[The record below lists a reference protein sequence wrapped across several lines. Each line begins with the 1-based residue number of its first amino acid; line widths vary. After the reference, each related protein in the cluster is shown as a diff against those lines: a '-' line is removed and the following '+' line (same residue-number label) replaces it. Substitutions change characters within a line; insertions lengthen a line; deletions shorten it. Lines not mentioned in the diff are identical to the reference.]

1 MEYRRL
7 GTSDIDVSM
16 VCLGTMTWGEQN
28 TEAEAHAQLDRALDL
43 GINFLDAAE
52 IYPVPPRAETF
63 GRTEAIIGSWLASR
77 PAARAKVVIATKV
90 AGANNTLPH
99 VRNGALLEPQADQR
113 GDRRLAEAA
122 AHRPR
127 RSLPDALARP
137 RRGRSSGGRA
147 PLPDPAKDGTPI
159 EETLDALG
167 ELVKAGKVRQVGV
180 SNETAY
186 GVMRHLR
193 HAEKSGAPRIQSI
206 QNVYSLLNRR
216 FEEALA
222 EVALRANVKLL
233 PYSPLG
239 MGVLSGKYLGGAW
252 PPGARLTMF
261 PDRYKRYLSARSVAA
276 TEAYVKLARQHGLD
290 PAQMAL
296 AFVMSRPFVLS
307 TIIGCTS
314 VGQLERDTAAAAI
327 KLPPELLAAIDAIH
341 TDNPNPAP

>member
-28 TEAEAHAQLDRALDL
+28 TEAEGHAQLDRALEL
-43 GINFLDAAE
+43 GINFIDTAE
-52 IYPVPPRAETF
+52 IYPVPPRSETF
-63 GRTEAIIGSWLASR
+63 GRTEAIIGAWFASR
-77 PAARAKVVIATKV
+77 PGARQKVVIASKV

-99 VRNGALLEPQADQR
+99 VRGGARLDRKQITEAVDGSLKRLRTDHIDLYQTHSPDR
-113 GDRRLAEAA
+113 GVAIFG
-122 AHRPR
+122 RP
-127 RSLPDALARP
+127 S
-137 RRGRSSGGRA
+137 
-147 PLPDPAKDGTPI
+147 PLPDPARDGTPI

-167 ELVKAGKVRQVGV
+167 ELVRAGKVRQVGV

-193 HAEKSGAPRIQSI
+193 HAEKSGAPRVQAI

-216 FEEALA
+216 FEDALA
-222 EVALRANVKLL
+222 EVALRADVKLL

-239 MGVLSGKYLGGAW
+239 MGVLSGKYLDGAW
-252 PPGARLTMF
+252 PPGARITLF
-261 PDRYKRYLSARSVAA
+261 RDRYKRYTGERSVAA
-276 TEAYVKLARQHGLD
+276 TRSYVALARQYGLD

-314 VGQLERDTAAAAI
+314 VAQLDRDTAAAAL
-327 KLPPELLAAIDAIH
+327 KLAPELLAAIESIH
-341 TDNPNPAP
+341 AQNPNPAP

>member
-7 GTSDIDVSM
+7 GTSAIDVSM

-63 GRTEAIIGSWLASR
+63 GRTEAIIGSWLAAR
-77 PAARAKVVIATKV
+77 PGARAKVVIASKV
-90 AGANNTLPH
+90 AGANNTLAH
-99 VRNGALLEPQADQR
+99 IRNGATLSRKQINEAIDGSLKRLRTDRIDLYQTHTPDR
-113 GDRRLAEAA
+113 GVAIFG
-122 AHRPR
+122 RP
-127 RSLPDALARP
+127 SPLPDAAT
-137 RRGRSSGGRA
+137 
-147 PLPDPAKDGTPI
+147 DGTPI

-167 ELVKAGKVRQVGV
+167 ELVKAGKVREIGV

-193 HAEKSGAPRIQSI
+193 HAEKSGAPRVQSI

-216 FEEALA
+216 YEEALA
-222 EVALRANVKLL
+222 EVAMRADVKLL

-252 PPGARLTMF
+252 PAGARITMF
-261 PDRYKRYLSARSVAA
+261 RDRYKRYLGARSIAA
-276 TEAYVKLARQHGLD
+276 TEAYAKLARRHGLD

-314 VGQLERDTAAAAI
+314 VKQLEQDAAAAAL
-327 KLPPELLAAIDAIH
+327 KLSPELLAEIDAIH
-341 TDNPNPAP
+341 ADSPNPAP

>member
-28 TEAEAHAQLDRALDL
+28 SEAEAHAQLDRALEL
-43 GINFLDAAE
+43 GINFIDTAE

-63 GRTEAIIGSWLASR
+63 GRTESIIGSWFATRPGARRKVVLAS
-77 PAARAKVVIATKV
+77 KV

-99 VRNGALLEPQADQR
+99 VRGGAQLDRKQIMAAIDGSLKRLRTDYIDLYQTHTPDR
-113 GDRRLAEAA
+113 GVAIFG
-122 AHRPR
+122 RP
-127 RSLPDALARP
+127 
-137 RRGRSSGGRA
+137 A
-147 PLPDPAKDGTPI
+147 PLPDPEKDGTPI
-159 EETLDALG
+159 EETLDVLG
-167 ELVKAGKVRQVGV
+167 ELVKAGKVRQIGV

-193 HAEKSGAPRIQSI
+193 HAEKSGAPRVQSI

-239 MGVLSGKYLGGAW
+239 MGVLSGKYLDGAW
-252 PPGARLTMF
+252 PSRARITLF
-261 PDRYKRYLSARSVAA
+261 RDRYKRYTGERSVAA
-276 TEAYVKLARQHGLD
+276 TRSYVGLACEHGLD

-314 VGQLERDTAAAAI
+314 VDQLERDAAAAAL
-327 KLPPELLAAIDAIH
+327 KLAPELVAAIDAVH
-341 TDNPNPAP
+341 AQNPNPAP

>member
-7 GTSDIDVSM
+7 GTSAIDVSM

-63 GRTEAIIGSWLASR
+63 GRTEAIIGSWLA
-77 PAARAKVVIATKV
+77 A
-90 AGANNTLPH
+90 
-99 VRNGALLEPQADQR
+99 RNGATLSRKQINEAIDGSLKRLRTDRIDLYQTHTPDR
-113 GDRRLAEAA
+113 GVAIFG
-122 AHRPR
+122 RP
-127 RSLPDALARP
+127 SPLPDAAT
-137 RRGRSSGGRA
+137 
-147 PLPDPAKDGTPI
+147 DGTPI

-167 ELVKAGKVRQVGV
+167 ELVKAGKVREIGV

-193 HAEKSGAPRIQSI
+193 HAEKSGAPRVQSI

-216 FEEALA
+216 YEEALA
-222 EVALRANVKLL
+222 EVAMRADVKLL

-252 PPGARLTMF
+252 PAGARITMF
-261 PDRYKRYLSARSVAA
+261 RDRYKRYLGARSIAA
-276 TEAYVKLARQHGLD
+276 TEAYAKLARRHGLD

-314 VGQLERDTAAAAI
+314 VKQLEQDAAAAAL
-327 KLPPELLAAIDAIH
+327 KLSPELLAEIDAIH
-341 TDNPNPAP
+341 ADSPNPAP

>member
-28 TEAEAHAQLDRALDL
+28 TEAEAHAQLDRALEL
-43 GINFLDAAE
+43 GINFIDAAE

-77 PAARAKVVIATKV
+77 PGARKKVVIATKV

-99 VRNGALLEPQADQR
+99 VRNGALLNRKQINEAIEGSLKRLRTDRIDLYQTHTPDR
-113 GDRRLAEAA
+113 GVAIFG
-122 AHRPR
+122 RP
-127 RSLPDALARP
+127 
-137 RRGRSSGGRA
+137 A
-147 PLPDPAKDGTPI
+147 PLPDPVKDGTPI
-159 EETLDALG
+159 EETLDVLG
-167 ELVKAGKVRQVGV
+167 ELVRAGKVREIGV

-216 FEEALA
+216 YEEALA

-252 PPGARLTMF
+252 PPGARITMF
-261 PDRYKRYLSARSVAA
+261 RDRYKRYLGARGIAA
-276 TEAYVKLARQHGLD
+276 TEAYVKLARRHALD

-314 VGQLERDTAAAAI
+314 VAQLEQNVAAAA
-327 KLPPELLAAIDAIH
+327 LRLSPEVLGEIEAIQADS
-341 TDNPNPAP
+341 PNPAP

>member
-7 GTSDIDVSM
+7 GTSTIDVSL

-63 GRTEAIIGSWLASR
+63 GRTEAIIGNWLAAR
-77 PAARAKVVIATKV
+77 PGARAKVVIASKV
-90 AGANNTLPH
+90 AGANNTLAH
-99 VRNGALLEPQADQR
+99 IRNGATLSRKQINEAIDGSLKRLRTDRIDLYQTHTPDR
-113 GDRRLAEAA
+113 GVAIFG
-122 AHRPR
+122 RP
-127 RSLPDALARP
+127 
-137 RRGRSSGGRA
+137 A

-167 ELVKAGKVRQVGV
+167 ELVKAGKVREIGV

-193 HAEKSGAPRIQSI
+193 HAEKSGAPRVQSI

-216 FEEALA
+216 YEEALA
-222 EVALRANVKLL
+222 EVAMRANVKLL

-252 PPGARLTMF
+252 PAGARITMF
-261 PDRYKRYLSARSVAA
+261 RDRYKRYLGARSVAA
-276 TEAYVKLARQHGLD
+276 TEAYANLARQHGLD

-314 VGQLERDTAAAAI
+314 VQQLEQDAAAAAL
-327 KLPPELLAAIDAIH
+327 KLSPGLLTAIDAIH
-341 TDNPNPAP
+341 ADNPNPAP

>member
-7 GTSDIDVSM
+7 GTSDIDVST
-16 VCLGTMTWGEQN
+16 VCLGTMTWGQQN
-28 TEAEAHAQLDRALDL
+28 TEAEGHAQLDRALEL
-43 GINFLDAAE
+43 GINFIDVAE

-77 PAARAKVVIATKV
+77 PGARGKVIIATKV

-99 VRNGALLEPQADQR
+99 VRNGALLNRKQITEAIDGSLKRLRTDYVDLYQTHSPDR
-113 GDRRLAEAA
+113 GVAIFG
-122 AHRPR
+122 RP
-127 RSLPDALARP
+127 
-137 RRGRSSGGRA
+137 A
-147 PLPDPAKDGTPI
+147 PLPDAAKDGTPI
-159 EETLDALG
+159 EETLDVLG
-167 ELVKAGKVRQVGV
+167 ELVKAGKVRHVGV

-186 GVMRHLR
+186 GVLRHLR

-216 FEEALA
+216 FEESLA

-252 PPGARLTMF
+252 PPGARITLF
-261 PDRYKRYLSARSVAA
+261 RDRYKRYTGARSVAA
-276 TEAYVKLARQHGLD
+276 TEAYVNLARRHGLD

-307 TIIGCTS
+307 TIIGATS
-314 VGQLERDTAAAAI
+314 LEQLERNVAAASLA
-327 KLPPELLAAIDAIH
+327 LPPEVLDAIEAIQV
-341 TDNPNPAP
+341 DSPNPAP

>member
-7 GTSDIDVSM
+7 GTSDIDVST
-16 VCLGTMTWGEQN
+16 VCLGTMTWGQQN
-28 TEAEAHAQLDRALDL
+28 TEAEGHAQLDRALEL
-43 GINFLDAAE
+43 GVNFIDVAE

-77 PAARAKVVIATKV
+77 PGVRGKVIIATKV

-99 VRNGALLEPQADQR
+99 VRNGALLNRRQITEAIDGSLKRLRTDYVDLYQTHSPDR
-113 GDRRLAEAA
+113 GVAIFG
-122 AHRPR
+122 RP
-127 RSLPDALARP
+127 
-137 RRGRSSGGRA
+137 A
-147 PLPDPAKDGTPI
+147 PLPDAAKDGTPI
-159 EETLDALG
+159 EETLDVLG
-167 ELVKAGKVRQVGV
+167 ELVKAGKVRHVGV

-216 FEEALA
+216 FEESLA

-252 PPGARLTMF
+252 PPGARITLF
-261 PDRYKRYLSARSVAA
+261 RDRYKRYTGARSVAA
-276 TEAYVKLARQHGLD
+276 TEAYVNLARRHGLD

-296 AFVMSRPFVLS
+296 AFVMSRSFVLS
-307 TIIGCTS
+307 TIIGATS
-314 VGQLERDTAAAAI
+314 LEQLERNVAAAALA
-327 KLPPELLAAIDAIH
+327 LPPEVLDAIEAIQA
-341 TDNPNPAP
+341 DSPNPAP